1 MRVAWL
7 IACFVPKQLASWV
20 DAVAFQYARGKGDCN
35 CCCEIEVSKSTG

>member
-20 DAVAFQYARGKGDCN
+20 DAVAFQYARGKG
-35 CCCEIEVSKSTG
+35 IAIVVAKLK